1 MSDLVS
7 QNLNMIFKSPKGET
21 VHALKDLNFTIKK
34 GELLGFVNGP
44 FAQFHKKIKSPMH
57 GLKTK
62 RMSNT
67 KVHLT

>member
-34 GELLGFVNGP
+34 GELLTVQEARDAGILGIDITSV
-44 FAQFHKKIKSPMH
+44 
-57 GLKTK
+57 TD
-62 RMSNT
+62 
-67 KVHLT
+67 

>member
-34 GELLGFVNGP
+34 GEHVHVHNV
-44 FAQFHKKIKSPMH
+44 
-57 GLKTK
+57 KTK
-62 RMSNT
+62 
-67 KVHLT
+67 KW